1 MSSASDDRQPNPAN
15 PAPIRFDEAAK
26 GPLAGIRVLDL
37 SRLVAGNMLS
47 LQLGDFGA
55 DVIKIE
61 PLEGDPLR
69 AWREGG
75 EQLFWKTYSRNKM
88 SVALDLRHAKAKT
101 ALLRLVETADVF
113 IENYRPGTLE
123 KMGLP
128 PDILLARNPRLV
140 VVRISGFGQT
150 GPYAQLPGF
159 GTLVEAMSG
168 LAARTGFADREPVLP
183 PLALADMIA
192 GMSGAM
198 ATVTALFARDTRTGK
213 GQVIDLSLLEPLFS
227 TLGPEAAIY
236 RQTGI
241 VKERAGNG
249 TSISSPRNIYACA
262 DGKYVALSGSTQAM
276 ARRVFEV
283 IGRPEMIEDARFA
296 TNSDRVRNRAQID
309 EIVGGWFAARTRDE
323 ALTHMRGAGVS
334 VGPVYNIDDAVA
346 DPHFRKRQILV
357 EVEDSE
363 LGTLPMHNIV
373 PRLSATPGVWRRPA
387 PALGQH
393 TDEILRGAGL
403 DDQAIAQLREEG
415 GCA

>member
-1 MSSASDDRQPNPAN
+1 MMDQAATQP
-15 PAPIRFDEAAK
+15 IHFDAQAR
-26 GPLAGIRVLDL
+26 GPLSGMRVVDL

-61 PLEGDPLR
+61 PPEGDPLR
-69 AWREGG
+69 AWRDDG

-88 SVALDLRHAKAKT
+88 SVVMNLRHDAARA

-123 KMGLP
+123 AMGLAP
-128 PDILLARNPRLV
+128 EILLVRNPRLV

-168 LAARTGFADREPVLP
+168 FADRTGFPDREPVLP

-192 GMSGAM
+192 GLSGAM
-198 ATVTALFARDTRTGK
+198 ATVTALLARERGEVG
-213 GQVIDLSLLEPLFS
+213 GQVIDLSLLEPIFS

-236 RQTGI
+236 QRTGK
-241 VKERAGNG
+241 VKQRVGNG
-249 TSISSPRNIYACA
+249 SNTSAPRNIYRCA
-262 DGKYVALSGSTQAM
+262 DGGYVALSGSTQAM

-283 IGRPEMIEDARFA
+283 IGQGAMIEDPRFR
-296 TNSDRVRNRAQID
+296 TNSDRVRNRARVD
-309 EIVGGWFAARTRDE
+309 EVVGGWFAALPRDE
-323 ALTHMRGAGVS
+323 ALARMRAAGVT
-334 VGPVYNIDDAVA
+334 VGPVYNIGDAVA
-346 DPHFRKRQILV
+346 DAHFQERQIVV

-363 LGTLPMHNIV
+363 LGHLPVHNIV

-387 PALGQH
+387 PGLGEH
-393 TDEILRGAGL
+393 TDEVLAALGF
-403 DDQAIAQLREEG
+403 DNEAIAGMRSDG
-415 GCA
+415 ACA